1 MGYSG
6 ARRFVSEETSADQK
20 QGTATASQA
29 ALLGLE
35 EEIAL
40 EEAKPAKELAQLF
53 PEKIDIYE
61 SNKTNWNYF
70 WNHKPTIVGIDT
82 EGNQISPPVL
92 VQISTD
98 DYTIIEVPSKG
109 KGLSK
114 NLSRLLSDETITKVF
129 CDNFAH
135 KDKISLG
142 ATDIPKDLTVGH
154 IVDLEAIAA
163 TSMGTV
169 KVARGLSR
177 IISLS
182 MSPTC
187 QIRKP
192 NAKGRMANVGQFSWI
207 EQGKAPPLKSMY
219 DFSVKELDWWC
230 TLQAYKSMQEQQAMR
245 ES

>member
-1 MGYSG
+1 MGPTQELAQKVCQRYGQSAVFDNEEEEGGRYWTCTVTMGYSG

-114 NLSRLLSDETITKVF
+114 NLSRLLSDETITSRP
-129 CDNFAH
+129 FAYMC
-135 KDKISLG
+135 LY
-142 ATDIPKDLTVGH
+142 
-154 IVDLEAIAA
+154 
-163 TSMGTV
+163 
-169 KVARGLSR
+169 
-177 IISLS
+177 
-182 MSPTC
+182 
-187 QIRKP
+187 
-192 NAKGRMANVGQFSWI
+192 N
-207 EQGKAPPLKSMY
+207 
-219 DFSVKELDWWC
+219 
-230 TLQAYKSMQEQQAMR
+230 TL
-245 ES
+245 